1 MRSVFLS
8 AGHSNKPGRD
18 RGAQGNGYIEG
29 ELAVE
34 FRNILKNEL
43 EILGIKPILDKDDS
57 ILSESVAFF
66 KNKTQSNSIVIDI
79 HWNAATP
86 TATGT
91 ETLIPS
97 NDSEIER
104 SLAKEISDCI
114 STTLGIPLRGSY
126 KGLKGVRS
134 EAESHHGRLGWM
146 RLNGENVLLEVC
158 FITNKSDMDKYQA
171 NKHTLIKRIAK
182 IIYDKCMDKPS
193 TPIIERSKYTVQ
205 RGDSLSK
212 ISVNFGVSIDDIKK
226 WNSLKS
232 DTIQI
237 GQVLIV
243 SK

>member
-34 FRNILKNEL
+34 FRNILKTEL
-43 EILGIKPILDKDDS
+43 EMLGIKPILDKDDS

-86 TATGT
+86 TATGV

-97 NDSEIER
+97 NDSEVER
-104 SLAKEISDCI
+104 NLAKEISDCI
-114 STTLGIPLRGSY
+114 STTLGIPLRGNY
-126 KGLKGVRS
+126 KNIKGVRS
-134 EAESHHGRLGWM
+134 ESESHHGRLGWM

-158 FITNKSDMDKYQA
+158 FITNKSDMEKYQT
-171 NKHTLIKRIAK
+171 NKHTLIKKIAK

-193 TPIIERSKYTVQ
+193 TFIIDRSKYTVQ

-212 ISVNFGVSIDDIKK
+212 ICVNFGVTVDDVKK

-232 DTIQI
+232 DIIQI